1 MAEIVTIGELL
12 VDVMAETIGQSFSE
26 PGRYLGPYPSG
37 APAIFADQAALL
49 GIPTA
54 LIATIG
60 EDDFGTMGL
69 RRLHRDGVETRA
81 IRRVPD
87 ATTGIAFVTY
97 APDGSRRFI
106 FHMKDAAPGR
116 LLESD
121 LDPTLFADCRYFH
134 IMGSSLFS
142 AAMIRTIRRGME
154 IAAEAGAGLS
164 FDPNIREP
172 LLGQPGVAEAI
183 REIAGRADI
192 LMPSEAD
199 LAFLC
204 PGATIEAAIETLLG
218 GGTKRIFLKLGA
230 AGSLYADRARRI
242 ATPAFRVAEVDPTGA
257 GDCTGATFLAG
268 LLRDL
273 PLAEL
278 LRRANAAGALA
289 VAARGP
295 MEGNSDAARLDAFM
309 ARADSSPDPADGT
322 PDPPEPSPGA

>member
-1 MAEIVTIGELL
+1 MSEIVTIGELL
-12 VDVMAETIGQSFSE
+12 VDVMAETVGQPFTT

-60 EDDFGTMGL
+60 EDAFGTMGIERL
-69 RRLHRDGVETRA
+69 RRDGVETRA
-81 IRRVPD
+81 IRRVPG
-87 ATTGIAFVTY
+87 ATTGLAFVTY
-97 APDGSRRFI
+97 AADGSRSFI
-106 FHMKDAAPGR
+106 FHMADAAPAH
-116 LLESD
+116 LSEQD
-121 LDPTLFADCRYFH
+121 LDPALFADCRYFH

-142 AAMIRTIRRGME
+142 AAMIRTIGRAIER
-154 IAAEAGAGLS
+154 AEQAGARLS

-172 LLGQPGVAEAI
+172 LLRQPGVAGAI
-183 REIAGRADI
+183 HAIAGRAEI

-204 PGATIEAAIETLLG
+204 PGQAITAAIDTLLG
-218 GGTKRIFLKLGA
+218 RGIKRVFLKLGA
-230 AGSLYADRARRI
+230 AGSLYADATQRI
-242 ATPAFRVAEVDPTGA
+242 ATPAFPVREVDPTGA

-273 PLAEL
+273 PLAEA

-289 VAARGP
+289 VSERGP
-295 MEGNSDAARLDAFM
+295 MEGNSDAARLAAFI
-309 ARADSSPDPADGT
+309 ARADISPRPAGGT
-322 PDPPEPSPGA
+322 PHWVGSSPGA